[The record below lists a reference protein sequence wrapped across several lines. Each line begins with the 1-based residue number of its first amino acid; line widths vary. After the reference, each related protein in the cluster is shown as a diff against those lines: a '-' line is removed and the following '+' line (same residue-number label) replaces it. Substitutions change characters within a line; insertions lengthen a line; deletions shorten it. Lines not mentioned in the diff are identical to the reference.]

1 MVQENP
7 VRKTWYVGDWTG
19 LGWAETIV
27 KLIAHA
33 VAGIALIYALA
44 SGTYVIPD
52 DLTFLEVLILGA
64 LSLGLTFAIV
74 ERFMQREIIA
84 MVFVIINVI
93 AHWGMVYA
101 LLTEPGPGSLLP
113 LFALLMLIGDLIKL
127 RFFSVT
133 DFIAH
138 SYSTVPIWLPY
149 VMVGIFIAGYAA
161 LILLSV
167 GSPWIH
173 TPPA

>member
-1 MVQENP
+1 
-7 VRKTWYVGDWTG
+7 
-19 LGWAETIV
+19 
-27 KLIAHA
+27 
-33 VAGIALIYALA
+33 
-44 SGTYVIPD
+44 
-52 DLTFLEVLILGA
+52 
-64 LSLGLTFAIV
+64 FAIV

-84 MVFVIINVI
+84 MVFVLINVV

-113 LFALLMLIGDLIKL
+113 LFALFMLIGDLIKL

-138 SYSTVPIWLPY
+138 TYSTVPIWLPY
-149 VMVGIFIAGYAA
+149 ALVGFYIVGYTA

-167 GSPWIH
+167 GSPWLY
-173 TPPA
+173 PAPA